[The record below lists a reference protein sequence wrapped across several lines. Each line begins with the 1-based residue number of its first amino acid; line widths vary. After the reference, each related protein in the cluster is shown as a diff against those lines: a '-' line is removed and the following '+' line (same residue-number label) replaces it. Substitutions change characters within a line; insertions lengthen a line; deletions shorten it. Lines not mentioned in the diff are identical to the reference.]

1 MKSAA
6 GLFFLLIATVCLAQ
20 VPQRISYQ
28 ATIRD
33 DAGELVR
40 NQLVGLRIRILRDS
54 LMQIPVYSE
63 THQLETNRNGLVSL
77 QVGRGKPQF
86 GVLDTINWGAS
97 TFFIETAVS
106 LTGGT
111 AFQIMGASQFLAV
124 PYAFYALRS
133 GSVDQREDTTEAS
146 GYHYVGE
153 YWGGG
158 VVFEVWTGSDGKQH
172 GLIVSLEDQSDSIQ
186 MHLDGIII
194 DIEDSEWNGQ
204 LSTSRIAASAT
215 NPLNAASVCQNYRGG
230 GYNDWYLPSKQ
241 ETTTLLNAASVVN
254 RTLDTIP
261 DAQTVFTNRILSPV
275 FPQSPDMIYYWTSSL
290 VVVRGS
296 NNQYQQ
302 NFFVLHP
309 LHYQD
314 GFWTR
319 SGTGGTALY
328 RVRAIREF

>member
-1 MKSAA
+1 MKFTAV
-6 GLFFLLIATVCLAQ
+6 LFFFLTAVVCSAQ

-77 QVGRGKPQF
+77 QVGGGKPQF

-124 PYAFYALRS
+124 PYALYALRS
-133 GSVDQREDTTEAS
+133 GSVDQREDTTESS

-153 YWGGG
+153 HWGGG

-172 GLIVSLEDQSDSIQ
+172 GLIVSLKDQSDSIQ
-186 MHLDGIII
+186 MHLDGITI

-215 NPLNAASVCQNYRGG
+215 NPLNAASVCLNYRGG
-230 GYNDWYLPSKQ
+230 GYNDWYLPSRQ
-241 ETTTLLNAASVVN
+241 EATTLLNAASVVN

-261 DAQTVFTNRILSPV
+261 DAQTVFTNRILNPSLRQNPE
-275 FPQSPDMIYYWTSSL
+275 MIFYWTSS
-290 VVVRGS
+290 VINADIDGS
-296 NNQYQQ
+296 GVKPY
-302 NFFVLHP
+302 FFALTP
-309 LHYQD
+309 LHYQSN
-314 GFWTR
+314 WTR
-319 SGTGGTALY
+319 VPSIATLLF

>member
-6 GLFFLLIATVCLAQ
+6 VLFCLLIAIVCSAQ

-33 DAGELVR
+33 NAGELVR

-77 QVGRGKPQF
+77 QVGGGKPQF
-86 GVLDTINWGAS
+86 GLLDTINWGAS
-97 TFFIETAVS
+97 TFFLETAVS
-106 LTGGT
+106 LTGGA

-124 PYAFYALRS
+124 PYALYALRS
-133 GSVDQREDTTEAS
+133 ASVDQREDTAEAR
-146 GYHYVGE
+146 GYRYVGE

-158 VVFEVWTGSDGKQH
+158 VVFAVWTGSDAKQH
-172 GLIVSLEDQSDSIQ
+172 GLIVSLKDQSDSIQ
-186 MHLDGIII
+186 MHLDGITI
-194 DIEDSEWNGQ
+194 DFEDSEWNGQ

-230 GYNDWYLPSKQ
+230 GYNDWYLPSRQ
-241 ETTTLLNAASVVN
+241 EATTLLNAASVVN

-261 DAQTVFTNRILSPV
+261 DAQTVFTNRILSPMY
-275 FPQSPDMIYYWTSSL
+275 PENPEYIYYWTSSL
-290 VVVRGS
+290 VTMRGGS
-296 NNQYQQ
+296 LQYQQ
-302 NFFVLHP
+302 NFFVLRP
-309 LHYQD
+309 MFGEL
-314 GFWTR
+314 WTTSR
-319 SGTGGTALY
+319 SNEKALY
-328 RVRAIREF
+328 RVRAIRAF